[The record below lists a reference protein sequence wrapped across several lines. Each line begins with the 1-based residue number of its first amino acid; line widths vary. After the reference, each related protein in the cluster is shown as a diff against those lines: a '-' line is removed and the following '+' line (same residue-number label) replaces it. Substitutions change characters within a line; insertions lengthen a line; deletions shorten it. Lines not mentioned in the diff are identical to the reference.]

1 MSGGKYNPAVLWHKL
16 GYRSNKIVGVVK
28 NYFKA
33 VGHQTITFDMQGRQ
47 VAVTDESAK
56 QRCVERKRDRC
67 CLFYSQKYGVVKQ

>member
-16 GYRSNKIVGVVK
+16 GYRSNKIFGVVK

-56 QRCVERKRDRC
+56 QRGTERQRDRGY
-67 CLFYSQKYGVVKQ
+67 LFYSQKYGVDES